1 MALSAAQTQNTYLA
15 CGLWAEGGTRYR
27 GRWNWFSVF
36 DIKSTSISWDYA
48 AAKTYVD
55 ARLAGLSAGAL
66 TLLGTLADTY
76 ADTLTSSFEMKGEV
90 QLSDQKEKELAR
102 ENICKIV
109 GVEFEPVP
117 PDIVKPL
124 DGSDTTERMVR

>member
-1 MALSAAQTQNTYLA
+1 MALTAAQTQNVYLA

-36 DIKSTSISWDYA
+36 DIKSTSIRWEYDD
-48 AAKTYVD
+48 AKTYVD
-55 ARLAGLSAGAL
+55 TRLATLSAGAL
-66 TLLGTLADTY
+66 TLLGTLADTF

-90 QLSDQKEKELAR
+90 GLSDSTEHALAK
-102 ENICKIV
+102 ENICKVV

-117 PDIVKPL
+117 PEIVKPL
-124 DGSDTTERMVR
+124 DGNENAGRMVR